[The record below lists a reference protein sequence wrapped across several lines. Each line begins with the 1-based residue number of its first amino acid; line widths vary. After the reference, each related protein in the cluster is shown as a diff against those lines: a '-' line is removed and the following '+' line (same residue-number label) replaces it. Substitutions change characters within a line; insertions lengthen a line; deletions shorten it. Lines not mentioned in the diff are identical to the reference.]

1 MYYGL
6 GKVMNMK
13 KRIKELREDLALSQ
27 EKFGNLV
34 GVTRSHIASMEN
46 GKALASKRVIK
57 DINDLK
63 DTEELVA
70 FRIGIEPIY
79 DEDDEFLYIDTDFHY
94 RVFRD
99 NKWLEKCGEKS
110 IQSCSNITDIWEIDN
125 FYYDSDIVFL
135 AHDLTK

>member
-57 DINDLK
+57 DIAEACGVN
-63 DTEELVA
+63 EEW
-70 FRIGIEPIY
+70 IEFGTGPKKKEKTQADELAYLMGMFIAEG
-79 DEDDEFLYIDTDFHY
+79 DEFKTKIIKAMLCLEDDDWPVI
-94 RVFRD
+94 
-99 NKWLEKCGEKS
+99 EKLVDKS
-110 IQSCSNITDIWEIDN
+110 TQ
-125 FYYDSDIVFL
+125 
-135 AHDLTK
+135 